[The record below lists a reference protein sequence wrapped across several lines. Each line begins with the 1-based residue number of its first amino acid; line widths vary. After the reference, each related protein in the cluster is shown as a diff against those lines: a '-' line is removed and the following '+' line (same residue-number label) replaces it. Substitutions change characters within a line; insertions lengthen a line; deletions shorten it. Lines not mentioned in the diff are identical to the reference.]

1 MSEAFDVALLS
12 RQFNIQPNRWA
23 IEEGR
28 AWVHLCASVGR
39 ACTAEEFVKQLDGD
53 AQARQSHLAPYLRAR
68 TTLREHEVA
77 EGRNQRIGAYQC
89 PA

>member
-1 MSEAFDVALLS
+1 VRNRSAVS
-12 RQFNIQPNRWA
+12 RTTRS
-23 IEEGR
+23 R
-28 AWVHLCASVGR
+28 TSVGR

-89 PA
+89 AA